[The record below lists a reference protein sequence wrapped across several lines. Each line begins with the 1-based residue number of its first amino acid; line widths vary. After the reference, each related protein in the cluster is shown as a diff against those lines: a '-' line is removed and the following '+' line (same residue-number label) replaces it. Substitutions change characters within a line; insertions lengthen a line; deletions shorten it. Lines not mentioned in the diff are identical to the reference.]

1 MKRCEMG
8 TMVNMRGMIWTM
20 ILLVGFVGL
29 TGLIRS
35 TFISTGSEV
44 PSEYHALFD
53 ELRETLEEFQREI
66 GVPSE
71 PRRITFAAELLSAN
85 AHRGEQLLAPDAL
98 LGATIYLDALA
109 SLGIKGVKVFIG
121 YPLLAPNFPRAQ
133 EFLDFY
139 KRLAAE
145 IRRRRMVLL
154 VGTGAMF
161 RDPNFTSVSVD
172 YSGLTFEE
180 FKRGRRQVAEII
192 AREIRPDY
200 LTIGNEPST
209 EARNTGLVELRDPQ
223 KYAELIAFI
232 LDGLD
237 PEETRVGAGAGTW
250 DDPRFIHELVRLPEL
265 DYIDL
270 HIYPIVRG
278 FLRRAVDLAELA
290 RAQHKS
296 IIVGEAWLYKVGQ
309 AELGTETWS
318 EAFRRDVFSFWEP
331 LDQKFLEVI
340 VELAR
345 AQGIEFM
352 SAFWS
357 TYFFAYLDYNR
368 RTRWLPYARLRQL
381 SDQAAVQNLLAG
393 RFSQTG
399 LRYGALIAEAAGS
412 RTIAFRGG
420 QMAVRGKSPRL
431 KSIRL
436 VQQQGARPR
445 FSPSGDL
452 IVFDRK
458 NDDGFA
464 DVYLMDVNGTI
475 RRSLTEGRPGV
486 PQRHNGNAVFHPSGQ
501 YIVFVS
507 ETEEHF
513 GLWMKWLGDPG
524 LGLYANL
531 WATTPEGDRFWPL
544 TDIPIKR
551 GFDDPT
557 PTFGVVNPHFSPDGA
572 VLVWTERYG
581 EGGHHNW
588 GRWQIKMADF
598 IVDEGGPRLANERV
612 ILRAEDVG
620 GNYVTSMGFFPDGR
634 RLLLA
639 GNLDGQHEY
648 GMDQYILDVPTGRLI
663 NLHNSPTVWEEDAS
677 ISPDGDTIVYMSN
690 VTSRYEL
697 DFDDPN
703 WPAQPQEREYWLMT
717 ADGTHKERLTYFNDP
732 EAPEYLGRRTI
743 VAASDISP
751 NGKFLAGTL
760 GVDFGTE
767 RRAEVTLK
775 LVLMEFAEGWDIEHR

>member
-1 MKRCEMG
+1 
-8 TMVNMRGMIWTM
+8 MRWAV
-20 ILLVGFVGL
+20 ILLIGFLGL
-29 TGLIRS
+29 AGWMRS
-35 TFISTGSEV
+35 ALISTGSDV
-44 PSEYHALFD
+44 PPEYRALFD
-53 ELRETLEEFQREI
+53 ELQNRLEEFERGIE
-66 GVPSE
+66 VPGE
-71 PRRITFAAELLSAN
+71 PQRITFAAELLAAN

-121 YPLLAPNFPRAQ
+121 YPLLAPEFPRAQ
-133 EFLDFY
+133 EYLEFY

-145 IRRRRMVLL
+145 IRKRRMVLL

-172 YSGLTFEE
+172 YTGLTFEE
-180 FKRGRRQVAEII
+180 FKRGRRRVAEII

-209 EARNTGLVELRDPQ
+209 EAKNTGLVELRDPQ
-223 KYAELIAFI
+223 KYAQLISFI
-232 LDGLD
+232 LEGLQRG
-237 PEETRVGAGAGTW
+237 ETSVGAGAGNW
-250 DDPRFIHELVRLPEL
+250 DDPRFVQELVRLPAL
-265 DYIDL
+265 DYVDL
-270 HIYPIVRG
+270 HIYPVVRG
-278 FLRRAVDLAELA
+278 LLRRAVDLAELA
-290 RAQHKS
+290 RSHDKRV
-296 IIVGEAWLYKVGQ
+296 IVGEAWLYKVGE
-309 AELGTETWS
+309 AELGRETWS

-340 VELAR
+340 VKLVR
-345 AQGIEFM
+345 AQGIEFV

-357 TYFFAYLDYNR
+357 KYFFAYLDYDQ

-381 SDQAAVQNLLAG
+381 SDQAAVRNLLAG

-420 QMAVRGKSPRL
+420 RMAVRGKSPRL

-464 DVYLMDVNGTI
+464 DVYLMDVKGTI

-486 PQRHNGNAVFHPSGQ
+486 PQRHNGNAVFHPSGR

-531 WATTPEGDRFWPL
+531 WATTPEGDQFWPL
-544 TDIPIKR
+544 TNIPIKR

-572 VLVWTERYG
+572 VLIWTERYG

-588 GRWQIKMADF
+588 GRWQIKRADF
-598 IVDEGGPRLANERV
+598 VVDESGPRLVNERV

-620 GNYVTSMGFFPDGR
+620 GNYVTSMGFFPNGR
-634 RLLLA
+634 QLLLA

-648 GMDQYILDVPTGRLI
+648 GMDQYILDLPTGRLT
-663 NLHNSPTVWEEDAS
+663 NLQNSPTVWEEDAA

-690 VTSRYEL
+690 ATSRYEL

-703 WPAQPQEREYWLMT
+703 WPAQPLEREYWLMT
-717 ADGTHKERLTYFNDP
+717 ADGMHKERLTYFNDP
-732 EAPEYLGRRTI
+732 EAPEYLGRRVI
-743 VAASDISP
+743 VAALDISP
-751 NGKFLAGTL
+751 DGRFLVGTL

-767 RRAEVTLK
+767 RRAEVALK
-775 LVLMEFAEGWDIEHR
+775 IILIEFAEEWKAEH